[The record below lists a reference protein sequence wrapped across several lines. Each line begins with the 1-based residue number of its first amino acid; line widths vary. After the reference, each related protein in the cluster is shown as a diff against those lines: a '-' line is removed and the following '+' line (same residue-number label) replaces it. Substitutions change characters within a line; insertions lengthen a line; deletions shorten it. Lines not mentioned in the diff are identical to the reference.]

1 MIDTICCLRFD
12 NHSRALRVQN
22 FKKLVGTRCA
32 DAKLVIERFQRS
44 RCNMNWRLLSAIFD
58 TPWLISEN
66 KRLALFLVSPHS
78 THSFA
83 RQTQGQNSLFMIKH
97 SNASLIGFAV
107 ELHRRL

>member
-12 NHSRALRVQN
+12 NRSGALRVQN
-22 FKKLVGTRCA
+22 FQKLVRARGA

-44 RCNMNWRLLSAIFD
+44 RCNTSWRLLSAIFD

-66 KRLALFLVSPHS
+66 KRLASFLVSSHS

-83 RQTQGQNSLFMIKH
+83 RQTQRQNSLFMIKH